1 MVATRQTY
9 AITPPPGGSFGASAI
24 ETALRSALIGAGLM
38 TDWHAS
44 FATGDLLG
52 RVMEIQYD
60 GTKTYG
66 KSYYYFIISSN
77 TVGVALAD
85 IGWSGL
91 QPTGERY
98 LDWHKDPPNMPG
110 TNLREWTT
118 ILFEF
123 ASLTSNAFLERY
135 TSGSDPRQSWFVF
148 RQPANLTRSNPFA
161 FLHKDS
167 TLHSWIDLNKGC
179 ISGLARAKANASNR
193 AGVVRFVIDENLR
206 RCFGFGSSLRGTIGR
221 SGDLGNTVYHNI
233 DMNIFAYCGVGT
245 AADGAIPNGGFGFTP
260 NFPNSSGVHGS
271 ISSSVPLPIGKNS
284 ANPAYIADYIPIV
297 SDIAWSY
304 YTPAKLAQD
313 FGIFM
318 QYADNDIGILDR
330 VIVQSA
336 VNEWE
341 VLDFSNN
348 AIPIDGAS
356 PSFLARVV

>member
-1 MVATRQTY
+1 
-9 AITPPPGGSFGASAI
+9 
-24 ETALRSALIGAGLM
+24 
-38 TDWHAS
+38 
-44 FATGDLLG
+44 
-52 RVMEIQYD
+52 MEIQYD